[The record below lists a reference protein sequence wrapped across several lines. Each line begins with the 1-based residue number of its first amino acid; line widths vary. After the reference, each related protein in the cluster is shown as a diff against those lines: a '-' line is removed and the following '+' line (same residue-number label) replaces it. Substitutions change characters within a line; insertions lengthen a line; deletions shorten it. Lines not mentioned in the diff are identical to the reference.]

1 MLLLLHRYLLNFGD
15 VSDYLGYSA
24 LQDFFPRQTLR
35 PNPDCD
41 EFHCRDKQ
49 KIFQKSEA
57 ERKKREALEQV
68 RKQAKQEK
76 PIKHDITHL
85 FP

>member
-1 MLLLLHRYLLNFGD
+1 MFLLLHRHLLNFGD

-24 LQDFFPRQTLR
+24 LQDFFPRQTLK
-35 PNPDCD
+35 PNVECD

-49 KIFQKSEA
+49 KIFRKSEE

-68 RKQAKQEK
+68 IR
-76 PIKHDITHL
+76 
-85 FP
+85 